1 LGLALDESTPN
12 DEVFNHSG
20 VSYVVEKKLLT
31 QVQPITVEYIESAR
45 GSGFQVQGNLGMGS
59 GCGSCSGC

>member
-12 DEVFNHSG
+12 DDVFEHSG
-20 VSYVVEKKLLT
+20 VSYVVEKKLLE
-31 QVQPITVEYIESAR
+31 QVKPIAVEFIESAR

-59 GCGSCSGC
+59 SCGSCSGC